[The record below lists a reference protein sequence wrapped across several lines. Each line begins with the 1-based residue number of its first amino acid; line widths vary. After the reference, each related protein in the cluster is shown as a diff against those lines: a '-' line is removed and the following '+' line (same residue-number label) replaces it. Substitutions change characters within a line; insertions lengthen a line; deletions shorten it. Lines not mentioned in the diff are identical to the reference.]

1 MSFFKYFTP
10 LTYWLLVLMWSFIF
24 LFYIKRLCS
33 KKVHSKLFF
42 TLLTILAIDA
52 FRTLFESAYFG
63 AWYTSLVGFLP
74 QTVHIYLTRPEIVF
88 IPKTINVIAGIIVIF
103 ILLYRWIP
111 QEERENADLKN
122 LIDSK
127 TKRLSDVNENLKQTN
142 ENLQRSETL
151 LNVTQKMAK
160 VGGWEWDVKQQTMFW
175 TSELYRLHDLHQNEF
190 TPGSMEHIE
199 QSLECYEPED
209 RIVIQEA
216 FKNCIENGEAYDLEF
231 PFHPKKGLDMWVR
244 TIAEPIL
251 EKGVVIKVIGN
262 IMDLTDHKQAENE
275 LRESEALFRGM
286 FKDHSATM
294 LLIAPNTGRIVK
306 ANQAAVQYYGFPL
319 ENMIQMKIQ
328 QLNIL
333 SPSEITEK
341 MDGASNKHANI
352 FEFRH
357 LLADGRVRD
366 VEVHSTPITIQNQI
380 LLFSII
386 HDITERKQA
395 EEAREKLQAQ
405 LIQFEKAESLGR
417 MAGAIAHTFNN
428 RLAVVIGNLELALEG
443 IPQDTALIENLTSAI
458 QGAHKAAEVS
468 GLMLTYLGQTT
479 DKYIP
484 VDLSDIC
491 RQSVSFLQAS
501 ALKETTINVDLLTP
515 GPVVRGNAN
524 QIQQVL
530 VNLITNAWEAMN
542 QQQGGIDVIVKTLPR
557 ADISPMLCLPPDW
570 KPENETY
577 AYLEI
582 RDTGCGIEEKDIDKV
597 FDPFFSNK
605 FTGRGLGLA
614 IVLGITKAH
623 GGAVAVDSEKGAG
636 SSFKVYLPVVTESIA
651 QKPDEMIRASDMK
664 TGGTILLVEDEE
676 MIRKMTTSMLT
687 RMGFKVLEAIDGVDA
702 VEIFQKHQDEIDVVV
717 SDLTMPRMDGW
728 ETLTALRRI
737 CPDLPVILA
746 SGHDESMVF
755 AGDHHESP
763 QAFLHKPYKKSALKE
778 ALAKAMSGSNV
789 E

>member
-1 MSFFKYFTP
+1 MTFFKYFTP

-24 LFYIKRLCS
+24 LFYIRRLCL

-74 QTVHIYLTRPEIVF
+74 KTVHLYLIRPEIVF
-88 IPKTINVIAGIIVIF
+88 IPKTINVLSGIIVIF

-111 QEERENADLKN
+111 QEERENEDLKS
-122 LIDSK
+122 LMDRK
-127 TKRLSDVNENLKQTN
+127 ARRLSDANENLKQTN
-142 ENLQRSETL
+142 ENLLRSQSL
-151 LNVTQKMAK
+151 LKATQKMAK
-160 VGGWEWDVKQQTMFW
+160 VGGWEWDVKRQTMFW
-175 TSELYRLHDLHQNEF
+175 TSELYRIHDFYQDEF
-190 TPGSMEHIE
+190 MPGSMEHIE

-231 PFHPKKGLDMWVR
+231 PFHTKGCQDRWVR

-251 EKGVVIKVIGN
+251 ENGTVIKVNGN
-262 IMDLTDHKQAENE
+262 IMDITDHKQAEEE

-294 LLIAPNTGRIVK
+294 LLIAPSTGQIVK
-306 ANQAAVQYYGFPL
+306 ANQAAAQYYGYPL
-319 ENMIQMKIQ
+319 EDMIQMKIQ
-328 QLNIL
+328 QLNAL

-341 MDGASNKHANI
+341 MSGASNKQVNI

-357 LLADGRVRD
+357 LLADGQVRD
-366 VEVHSTPITIQNQI
+366 VEVHSTPIIIHNQI

-386 HDITERKQA
+386 HDITERKRA
-395 EEAREKLQAQ
+395 EEAREELQGQ

-428 RLAVVIGNLELALEG
+428 QLAVVIGNLELALEDM
-443 IPQDTALIENLTSAI
+443 PQDAALIENLTSAM
-458 QGAHKAAEVS
+458 QGAHNAAEVS

-479 DKYIP
+479 CKYIP
-484 VDLSDIC
+484 IDLSEIC
-491 RQSVSFLQAS
+491 RQSVSFLQTS
-501 ALKETTINVDLLTP
+501 ALKETTFNVDLLTP

-530 VNLITNAWEAMN
+530 VNLTTNAWEAMN
-542 QQQGGIDVIVKTLPR
+542 QQQGEIDVIVKTLPR
-557 ADISPMLCLPPDW
+557 GDIPPRLYFPPDW

-582 RDTGCGIEEKDIDKV
+582 RDTGCGIEGKDIDKV
-597 FDPFFSNK
+597 FDPFFTSK

-614 IVLGITKAH
+614 VVLGIIKAH

-636 SSFKVYLPVVTESIA
+636 SSFKVYLPVTAESVA
-651 QKPDEMIRASDMK
+651 QKPDEMIRASDVK

-676 MIRKMTTSMLT
+676 MIRNMTTSMLT

-717 SDLTMPRMDGW
+717 SDLTIPRMDGW
-728 ETLTALRRI
+728 ETLAALRRI
-737 CPDLPVILA
+737 RADLPVILA
-746 SGHDESMVF
+746 SGYDECVVF
-755 AGDHHESP
+755 AGDHLESP
-763 QAFLHKPYKKSALKE
+763 QAFLHKPYKMSALKE
-778 ALAKAMSGSNV
+778 SLEKVLSGSKV

>member
-1 MSFFKYFTP
+1 MF
-10 LTYWLLVLMWSFIF
+10 
-24 LFYIKRLCS
+24 
-33 KKVHSKLFF
+33 KKVHNKLFF

-52 FRTLFESAYFG
+52 FRSLFESAYFG

-74 QTVHIYLTRPEIVF
+74 KTVHIYLTRPEIVF
-88 IPKTINVIAGIIVIF
+88 IPKAINIIAAIIVTF
-103 ILLYRWIP
+103 ILLYRWRP
-111 QEERENADLKN
+111 QEERENADLKS
-122 LIDSK
+122 LIDRK
-127 TKRLSDVNENLKQTN
+127 TRSLSNANDNLKQTN

-160 VGGWEWDVKQQTMFW
+160 VGGWEWDVKHQTMFW
-175 TSELYRLHDLHQNEF
+175 TSALYRIHDFHQDEF
-190 TPGSMEHIE
+190 TPGSMDHIK

-231 PFHPKKGLDMWVR
+231 PFHTKKCQDMWIR
-244 TIAEPIL
+244 TLAEPIL
-251 EKGVVIKVIGN
+251 ENGTVIKVIGN
-262 IMDLTDHKQAENE
+262 IMDITDHKQAEEE

-286 FKDHSATM
+286 FTNHSATM
-294 LLIAPNTGRIVK
+294 LLVAPNTGQIVK
-306 ANQAAVQYYGFPL
+306 ANQAAAQYYGYPL

-333 SPSEITEK
+333 SPSEITDK
-341 MDGASNKHANI
+341 MSGASNKQVNI

-357 LLADGRVRD
+357 LLADGQVRD

-386 HDITERKQA
+386 HDITERKRA
-395 EEAREKLQAQ
+395 EKAREELQVQ

-428 RLAVVIGNLELALEG
+428 QLAVVIGNIELALEG
-443 IPQDTALIENLTSAI
+443 MAQDTALIENLTSAI
-458 QGAHKAAEVS
+458 QGAHKAAEVT

-484 VDLSDIC
+484 MDLSKIC

-501 ALKETTINVDLLTP
+501 ALKETTCNVDVLTP
-515 GPVVRGNAN
+515 GPVVRGNVN

-542 QQQGGIDVIVKTLPR
+542 KQQGKIDVIVKTLPR
-557 ADISPMLCLPPDW
+557 TDIPPMLYLPPDW

-582 RDTGCGIEEKDIDKV
+582 RDNGCGIEENDIDKV

-614 IVLGITKAH
+614 VVLGIIKAH
-623 GGAVAVDSEKGAG
+623 GGAVAVDSEKGEG
-636 SSFKVYLPVVTESIA
+636 SSFKVYLPIAAESVTR
-651 QKPDEMIRASDMK
+651 KPDEMIRALDMK
-664 TGGTILLVEDEE
+664 TGDTILLIEDEE
-676 MIRKMTTSMLT
+676 MIRNMTTSMLT

-702 VEIFQKHQDEIDVVV
+702 VEIFKKHQDEIDVVL

-728 ETLTALRRI
+728 ETLVALRRI
-737 CPDLPVILA
+737 RPDLPVILA

-755 AGDHHESP
+755 AGDHLESP
-763 QAFLHKPYKKSALKE
+763 QAFLHKPYKRSTLKE
-778 ALAKAMSGSNV
+778 ALAEAMSGSNV